1 MLIVALIILAVALYS
16 WLMRPRLRR
25 LPRWDAAVAKVRA
38 LFERACVRLR
48 GLCGNSKTI
57 AVAYAAE
64 LLGVLDEAK
73 VLSASRRRQRRPR
86 HGDHGRGDDP
96 AAPRHPHRGRL
107 QAKALIKS
115 FRSGFVGAPRCPG
128 PRARSM
134 ACCPKPEALACSMT
148 SLMWASRS
156 VRPFGTAMPTRLAP

>member
-1 MLIVALIILAVALYS
+1 MLIVALIIVAVALYY

-107 QAKALIKS
+107 QGTAVIKRAS
-115 FRSGFVGAPRCPG
+115 SARTVLQEQASDVFNLVLSAPRGVPARR
-128 PRARSM
+128 RARWP
-134 ACCPKPEALACSMT
+134 A
-148 SLMWASRS
+148 
-156 VRPFGTAMPTRLAP
+156 API